1 MVFDWYGAG
10 PPPASDTPAVGW
22 TALEWDLWSAR
33 RYWCAGA
40 GRRGPVT
47 TEAAATVA
55 GDAAGRWL
63 PADPPS
69 RPDAL
74 AALTAA
80 EADRHDVAS
89 EPVPAG
95 RLAYL
100 LGGLSALTGLGSV
113 LDPFVV
119 TMDVPG
125 LPQGLWRCRSAA
137 RGPTAGVRLVPV
149 RAPAQWP
156 LRVVRRV
163 TPDAFGHGV
172 APALV
177 LWRVTW
183 PDVLDP
189 YQAGALLDVYRDLGA
204 AHLAARLL
212 AREAALVG
220 TPTQVLPADVD
231 LRDVDW
237 PPERWGVVGG
247 FVVGVGPRRRP
258 TQAGDCDAVPTV
270 ERRRST

>member
-10 PPPASDTPAVGW
+10 PRPASGVPTAGW
-22 TALEWDLWSAR
+22 TALEWDLWSAGR
-33 RYWCAGA
+33 HRSAVTR
-40 GRRGPVT
+40 RRGP
-47 TEAAATVA
+47 AASVATAA
-55 GDAAGRWL
+55 GDVVGRWL
-63 PADPPS
+63 PAI
-69 RPDAL
+69 RPGRPEAL
-74 AALTAA
+74 AALTAVDA
-80 EADRHDVAS
+80 GRHTGAGG
-89 EPVPAG
+89 PVPAA

-100 LGGLSALTGLGSV
+100 LGGLSALAGLGSL

-119 TMDVPG
+119 TMDVSG
-125 LPQGLWRCRSAA
+125 LPQGLWWCGSDG
-137 RGPTAGVRLVPV
+137 GPPRTGVRLVPV

-156 LRVVRRV
+156 LRVARRL
-163 TPDAFGHGV
+163 TPDGFGQGV

-204 AHLAARLL
+204 AQFSARLL

-220 TPTQVLPADVD
+220 VPTQVLPADAD

-237 PPERWGVVGG
+237 PPQRWGVVGG
-247 FVVGVGPRRRP
+247 FAVGLAPAGRASA
-258 TQAGDCDAVPTV
+258 AGDCDAVPTV
-270 ERRRST
+270 ERRRRT